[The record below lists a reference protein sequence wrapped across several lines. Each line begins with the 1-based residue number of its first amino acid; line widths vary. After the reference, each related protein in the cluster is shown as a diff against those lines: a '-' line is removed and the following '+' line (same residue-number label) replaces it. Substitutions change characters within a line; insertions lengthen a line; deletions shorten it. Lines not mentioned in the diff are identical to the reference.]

1 MKRFDLY
8 DQNGKKIFH
17 PCDHYNWRLNWLEN
31 QVALRHGRGEVF
43 TTERFQRWWDEEE
56 KVYQNNLRDHEK
68 LKKLNKEVAIIVP
81 THFYHSVWL
90 RSCLKSCQKTG
101 YFTLLAYDNPLFNK
115 KQQIQTRMPSVP
127 TLMLADEIL
136 MKPKTWGSGVGI
148 PHSWNMMLGLNML
161 RSLGFKYVYNINGD
175 CIMERPEGVHELL
188 KMVKKQGADIIAC
201 EYHKGKYLG
210 TMAWLAKLD
219 IAAEMWEK
227 NFRRMYQQNFGN
239 AEARMGIFAKQM
251 NLKVIPVKNPEDH
264 HFKPPGTKGTFRKIL
279 GIRHLHA
286 EHKVRRTLRM
296 EPVEEKYFEH
306 GPDNLF
312 INGHERNTLL
322 KYWKTGDKQYL
333 KAWWK

>member
-1 MKRFDLY
+1 
-8 DQNGKKIFH
+8 
-17 PCDHYNWRLNWLEN
+17 
-31 QVALRHGRGEVF
+31 
-43 TTERFQRWWDEEE
+43 
-56 KVYQNNLRDHEK
+56 
-68 LKKLNKEVAIIVP
+68 
-81 THFYHSVWL
+81 
-90 RSCLKSCQKTG
+90 
-101 YFTLLAYDNPLFNK
+101 
-115 KQQIQTRMPSVP
+115 
-127 TLMLADEIL
+127 
-136 MKPKTWGSGVGI
+136 
-148 PHSWNMMLGLNML
+148 
-161 RSLGFKYVYNINGD
+161 
-175 CIMERPEGVHELL
+175 
-188 KMVKKQGADIIAC
+188 MVKKQGADIIAC

-239 AEARMGIFAKQM
+239 AEARMGIFAKQK